1 MVERRR
7 TVNLV
12 MRKYWE
18 LIHAMPAAEITR
30 RVREVEDLGLYGV
43 WAPQLFSPPF
53 PTLSAAAMAST
64 KLMIGSGVALAFS
77 RSPVETALNAL
88 DLDRISGGRMV
99 LGLGTSVR
107 SFNEDI
113 HGVTYGKPIGHLRE
127 VTAIVRAVMEKGH
140 TGKLGRFDG
149 TYCKADLTS
158 LNTGR
163 APVRESIPIWL
174 PALFQN
180 TVALAAKIA
189 DGLLGHPVWSLTT
202 IAESVARTEELLAA
216 AGRKRAD
223 FHVNLW
229 NYAAVASDRR
239 TAIDDMRGT
248 VAFYASI
255 KQYEKYFDAHGFC
268 AAARAANEAAARRD
282 TAAMVKAI
290 PDEMVTT
297 FAIAGTPDDAL
308 ERVRQMANH
317 ADSLTLSAPQYFVP
331 ADRMSG
337 YRDAIVNT
345 FYKSW
350 V

>member
-1 MVERRR
+1 
-7 TVNLV
+7 
-12 MRKYWE
+12 
-18 LIHAMPAAEITR
+18 MPAAEIAR
-30 RVREVEDLGLYGV
+30 RVREFEDQGLYGF

-53 PTLSAAAMAST
+53 PTLAAASIAST
-64 KLMIGSGVALAFS
+64 KLLIGSGVALAFS
-77 RSPVETALNAL
+77 RSPVETALSAL

-127 VTAIVRAVMEKGH
+127 VTAIVRAMIEKGH
-140 TGKLGRFDG
+140 SGKLGRFEG
-149 TYCKADLTS
+149 TYYKADLTG

-180 TVALAAKIA
+180 TVTLAAKIA
-189 DGLLGHPVWSLTT
+189 DGLLGHPVWSLAT
-202 IAESVARTEELLAA
+202 IEESVARTEELLAA

-239 TAIDDMRGT
+239 TEIDDMRGT

-255 KQYEKYFDAHGFC
+255 KQYEKYFDTHGFG
-268 AAARAANEAAARRD
+268 AAARAA
-282 TAAMVKAI
+282 AMAKAI

-308 ERVRQMANH
+308 ERVNRMAHN
-317 ADSLTLSAPQYFVP
+317 ADSLTLSPPQYFVP
-331 ADRMSG
+331 ADRLAG
-337 YRDAIVNT
+337 YRAAIVNT
-345 FYKSW
+345 FYKS
-350 V
+350 